1 MSKNAAAELLNSEH
15 SHSHG
20 QKFMALENKDRFF
33 HRFSNI
39 RCRVWFAGAPRASTT
54 PDKHQNPTKMKRP
67 FARCIEIQ
75 YSTSVSQLQSEG
87 NLYYRAPF
95 GLNGRAVIFRRDSS

>member
-1 MSKNAAAELLNSEH
+1 
-15 SHSHG
+15 
-20 QKFMALENKDRFF
+20 
-33 HRFSNI
+33 
-39 RCRVWFAGAPRASTT
+39 
-54 PDKHQNPTKMKRP
+54 MKRP

-95 GLNGRAVIFRRDSS
+95 GLNGRELLSSEEIAANLKVTKVNITFTKTRIIRMLRHSSLSNKILNGI